1 MNDTD
6 PSERAADVRRV
17 LVRWCLVLAAVA
29 AVAVWATW
37 RMRAAAAKLSDA
49 SFTAIQD
56 TSAEAN
62 VEYWTCSMHSDV
74 RSPEPGDCPK
84 CAMELMPKYFGS
96 DGPGV
101 KPEILQR
108 DYPSRGLQPARTK
121 LWYMCTMPECNDPG
135 SDDPNSRCPVCGMKR
150 ESVML
155 DTGSGGTDTPEVSL
169 SERARRLA
177 ELATEPVV
185 RRRLIKRIRTV
196 GKVTYDETRR
206 KMVSAWTDGRI
217 DRLFADFT
225 GMIVSKGDHLVEI
238 YSPELVS
245 AQEELLQALRA
256 FEAMKPEPRA
266 SARADSLASPRRR
279 AEELITSAQ
288 RKLELLG
295 ITTQQIVELKRTNQ
309 AVTHLVVHAPLGG
322 TIVRKWAMEGMY
334 VKTGD
339 PLYQIADLT
348 HVWLLLDL
356 YEADLPWITPF
367 QDVRVTA
374 QSLPGEEFH
383 GEIAFVDPVVDE
395 RTRTIKV
402 RVNVE
407 NPDRRL
413 KPEMFVTAGIDVAVG
428 EGGRAATPDARGAYA
443 CPMHPWETDDTLVIC
458 PICEMDMVPVESIPG
473 YTTPRAAVAVL
484 SVPCEAVM
492 RTGQRALVYIETEP
506 GAYRGLEVRV
516 GPVAQDENGRRFY
529 PVLDGLTEG
538 QQVVTRGNFVIDSQ
552 MQIAGKPSLF
562 NARGLGSAPSHDHGD
577 EAGKHNGGKT
587 VRHTLTSGSRISEEG
602 RLE

>member
-6 PSERAADVRRV
+6 PSKYAADVRKV
-17 LVRWCLVLAAVA
+17 FVRWCIVLAAVA
-29 AVAVWATW
+29 VFAVWSTW
-37 RMRAAAAKLSDA
+37 RMRVSATNLSSAVTTAVASTAA
-49 SFTAIQD
+49 
-56 TSAEAN
+56 E
-62 VEYWTCSMHSDV
+62 SDV
-74 RSPEPGDCPK
+74 TPADTRAPK
-84 CAMELMPKYFGS
+84 AP
-96 DGPGV
+96 
-101 KPEILQR
+101 
-108 DYPSRGLQPARTK
+108 K

-150 ESVML
+150 EPVML
-155 DTGSGGTDTPEVSL
+155 DTGSGETDKPEVSL
-169 SERARRLA
+169 SECARRLA
-177 ELATEPVV
+177 ELATEPVI
-185 RRRLIKRIRTV
+185 RRHLVKRIRTV

-225 GMIVSKGDHLVEI
+225 GMVVSKGDHLVEI

-256 FEAMKPEPRA
+256 SDAM
-266 SARADSLASPRRR
+266 RADSLEPSHRR
-279 AEELITSAQ
+279 AEELIVSAQ
-288 RKLELLG
+288 QKLELLG
-295 ITTQQIVELKRTNQ
+295 ITAQQVAELKRTNQ
-309 AVTHLVVHAPLGG
+309 AATHLVVHAPLGG

-367 QDVRVTA
+367 QNVRVTA

-402 RVNVE
+402 RVNVD

-413 KPEMFVTAGIDVAVG
+413 KPDMFVTADIDVAVG
-428 EGGRAATPDARGAYA
+428 EGGRAATPERRGAYA
-443 CPMHPWETDDTLVIC
+443 CPMHPWETSDTLVIC

-473 YTTPRAAVAVL
+473 YTVPRAAVPVL
-484 SVPCEAVM
+484 SVPYEAVM
-492 RTGQRALVYIETEP
+492 RTGQRSLVYIETDP
-506 GAYRGLEVRV
+506 RAYRGVETRV

-538 QQVVTRGNFVIDSQ
+538 QHVVTRGNFVIDSQ

-562 NARGLGSAPSHDHGD
+562 NARGLGSTPTPHHGEHRAP
-577 EAGKHNGGKT
+577 ANVGKGH
-587 VRHTLTSGSRISEEG
+587 RADD
-602 RLE
+602 

>member
-1 MNDTD
+1 MNDTN
-6 PSERAADVRRV
+6 PSEYAADVRKV
-17 LVRWCLVLAAVA
+17 FVRWCLVLAAVA
-29 AVAVWATW
+29 VVAVWATW

-49 SFTAIQD
+49 SFTAMQN
-56 TSAEAN
+56 TTAEAN

-74 RSPEPGDCPK
+74 RRPEPGDCPK
-84 CAMELMPKYFGS
+84 CRMKLTPKYFGS
-96 DGPGV
+96 DEPGV
-101 KPEILQR
+101 KPVGTIPPEPLAHR
-108 DYPSRGLQPARTK
+108 SKAPK

-150 ESVML
+150 EPVML
-155 DTGSGGTDTPEVSL
+155 DTGSGKTDKPEVSL

-177 ELATEPVV
+177 ELATEPVT
-185 RRRLIKRIRTV
+185 RRHLVKRIRTV

-206 KMVSAWTDGRI
+206 KMVSAWTGGRI

-225 GMIVSKGDHLVEI
+225 GMVVSKGDHLVDI

-256 FEAMKPEPRA
+256 SDAMK
-266 SARADSLASPRRR
+266 ADSPESSRRR
-279 AEELITSAQ
+279 AEELIVSAQ

-295 ITTQQIVELKRTNQ
+295 ITARQIDELKQTGK
-309 AVTHLVVHAPLGG
+309 AASHLVVHAPLGG

-395 RTRTIKV
+395 KTRTIKV
-402 RVNVE
+402 RVNVD

-413 KPEMFVTAGIDVAVG
+413 KPEMFVTADIDVAVG
-428 EGGRAATPDARGAYA
+428 EGGRAATPEPRGAYA
-443 CPMHPWETDDTLVIC
+443 CPMHPWETSDTLVIC

-473 YTTPRAAVAVL
+473 YTVPRAAVPVL
-484 SVPCEAVM
+484 SVPYEAVM
-492 RTGQRALVYIETEP
+492 RTGQRSLVYIETDP
-506 GAYRGLEVRV
+506 GAYRGVETRV

-538 QQVVTRGNFVIDSQ
+538 QHVVTRGNFVIDSQ

-562 NARGLGSAPSHDHGD
+562 NARGLGSTPTPHHGEHRAPAN
-577 EAGKHNGGKT
+577 AGKGH
-587 VRHTLTSGSRISEEG
+587 RADD
-602 RLE
+602 